1 MVVCGTIEEFLFL
14 GLVGDN
20 QGLWM
25 DVLIA
30 RGLQPR
36 SLFADRESRTSSAC
50 GTIIILTKF
59 MWGYE
64 LQALGIPF
72 HATILFTYLRIFLS
86 FIEVLLHNI
95 KLNSLVYDTWIS
107 MFPLLGGSWDMLY
120 LDERLCGTIII
131 LTKVMWG
138 YELQALGIPFHAT
151 ILFTYLRIFLSFI
164 ERRWEDFRRGF
175 GYVVLG

>member
-1 MVVCGTIEEFLFL
+1 
-14 GLVGDN
+14 
-20 QGLWM
+20 
-25 DVLIA
+25 
-30 RGLQPR
+30 
-36 SLFADRESRTSSAC
+36 
-50 GTIIILTKF
+50 

-164 ERRWEDFRRGF
+164 EKLICSVQRIRSISLGGGGFNARMGMLFYCCLFKEIDERGF
-175 GYVVLG
+175 HIYFRLYLSLLFYFLV

>member
-120 LDERLCGTIII
+120 LDERLCEIDMQRAKD
-131 LTKVMWG
+131 TK
-138 YELQALGIPFHAT
+138 H
-151 ILFTYLRIFLSFI
+151 LFGGWRFQCP
-164 ERRWEDFRRGF
+164 DGNA
-175 GYVVLG
+175 VLLLLV